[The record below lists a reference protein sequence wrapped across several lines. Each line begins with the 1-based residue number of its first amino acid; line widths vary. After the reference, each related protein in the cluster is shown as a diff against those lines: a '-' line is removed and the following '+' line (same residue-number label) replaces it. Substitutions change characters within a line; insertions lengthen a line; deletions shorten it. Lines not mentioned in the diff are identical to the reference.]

1 MNVTSQ
7 IQPHIPASPVQET
20 KHEGVEAIPAK
31 EPSCSE
37 TAKVF
42 PKLTD
47 TRTLVETAKTVA
59 GQLKD
64 PDGELNDWDFPCNL
78 TPLHI
83 ASLAGDMELLRL
95 AIADDFCREYIDQ
108 QTSAT
113 ADGATANDDGASATE
128 ATAIEATANV
138 ASASPKGNNEVGD
151 QQPIATNH
159 DTALHFA
166 LLTGWD
172 KGALALIEELDVQD
186 KMKNTINDKGES
198 LFSLA
203 ASHSS
208 LEVVRELCSHFEAS
222 ENYREYLFHTSEH
235 QRTLLHCAVDQDVPE
250 VFNYLQERQM
260 SATREM
266 IAGSAN
272 DQDNQL
278 RMLPRTT
285 MADKDSNGK
294 TPEDL
299 AAIKVG
305 LLYVQQLHDNPK
317 LVEQVRFSD
326 SSNPWQRYY
335 LQNITGLMEPISWI
349 PPWQQCTL
357 V

>member
-1 MNVTSQ
+1 MNVTGSQ
-7 IQPHIPASPVQET
+7 IIRQVPASPVQE
-20 KHEGVEAIPAK
+20 KQHEGVEAIPAK

-37 TAKVF
+37 MANVF

-47 TRTLVETAKTVA
+47 TETLVEKAKAVA
-59 GQLKD
+59 RQLKD
-64 PDGELNDWDFPCNL
+64 PDGKLNDWEFPCNL

-83 ASLAGDMELLRL
+83 ACLAGDMELLKL
-95 AIADDFCREYIDQ
+95 AMLDDFCQEHIDQ
-108 QTSAT
+108 QTSADT
-113 ADGATANDDGASATE
+113 DVDATANETSANA
-128 ATAIEATANV
+128 ATA
-138 ASASPKGNNEVGD
+138 SPEGNNEVGD
-151 QQPIATNH
+151 QRPIATNH

-186 KMKNTINDKGES
+186 KLKNTINDRGES
-198 LFSLA
+198 LLSLA

-208 LEVVRELCSHFEAS
+208 LEVVRGLCDSFKAS
-222 ENYREYLFHTSEH
+222 ENYREYLFHKSEH
-235 QRTLLHCAVDQDVPE
+235 QRTLLHCAVDQNGPE
-250 VFNYLQERQM
+250 VFNYLQDQQM

-285 MADKDSNGK
+285 RADKDRNGN
-294 TPEDL
+294 TPEKL
-299 AAIKVG
+299 AAMKAG
-305 LLYVQQLHDNPK
+305 LRYIQQFHDNPK
-317 LVEQVRFSD
+317 LVEEVRFSD
-326 SSNPWQRYY
+326 NKNPWLNYY
-335 LQNITGLMEPISWI
+335 LQDITGLMQPISWI
-349 PPWQQCTL
+349 SPFRSCNL

>member
-1 MNVTSQ
+1 MNITSQ
-7 IQPHIPASPVQET
+7 IQQHIPASPVQET
-20 KHEGVEAIPAK
+20 QHEGVEAIPAK

-47 TRTLVETAKTVA
+47 TETLIETAKAVA
-59 GQLKD
+59 KQLKG
-64 PDGELNDWDFPCNL
+64 PDGELNDWDFPCGL

-83 ASLAGDMELLRL
+83 ACLAGDMELLRL
-95 AIADDFCREYIDQ
+95 AILDDFCQEHIDQ
-108 QTSAT
+108 QTSAD
-113 ADGATANDDGASATE
+113 AGATAD
-128 ATAIEATANV
+128 EATAN
-138 ASASPKGNNEVGD
+138 AATASPEGNNEVGD
-151 QQPIATNH
+151 QKAIATNH

-172 KGALALIEELDVQD
+172 KGAIALMDELDVQD
-186 KMKNTINDKGES
+186 KLQNTVNDKGES

-208 LEVVRELCSHFEAS
+208 LEVVRGLCDSFKTS
-222 ENYREYLFHTSEH
+222 ENYREYLFHKSEH
-235 QRTLLHCAVDQDVPE
+235 QRTLLHCAVDQKGPE
-250 VFNYLQERQM
+250 VFNYLQDQQM

-266 IAGSAN
+266 IRDSAN

-285 MADKDSNGK
+285 RADKDRNGN
-294 TPEDL
+294 TPDKL
-299 AAIKVG
+299 AAMKAG
-305 LLYVQQLHDNPK
+305 LLYIQQFHDNPK

-326 SSNPWQRYY
+326 SNNPWLDYY
-335 LQNITGLMEPISWI
+335 LQDITGLMQPISSI
-349 PPWQQCTL
+349 SPFRSCTL